1 MADVIPI
8 DNRRQLAEDKKREI
22 IRKRKVLAVRKIF
35 QCSRCAFKCDK
46 CGTQM
51 SDAQLKKADQN
62 LNPTIPY
69 RFCES
74 CVEEYKDYMER
85 QNGGGDVEYYWH
97 NDAWADEWRLWIDH
111 QKAVDRYLKSREF
124 KRLLDE
130 LREIHPEA

>member
-8 DNRRQLAEDKKREI
+8 DNRLQLAENKKKEI

-51 SDAQLKKADQN
+51 SDAQLKKADQH
-62 LNPTIPY
+62 PTPDVPY

-74 CVEEYKDYMER
+74 CVEEYNDYMER
-85 QNGGGDVEYYWH
+85 QNGGGDVAYYWH
-97 NDAWADEWRLWIDH
+97 NDAWSDEWRLWIDH

-124 KRLLDE
+124 NQLLDE
-130 LREIHPEA
+130 IRQIHPEG